1 MLPFEINLASYSML
15 LFASSTMSNFSQQGR
30 LFISGLSDREARK
43 LSRARLLLREQS
55 DKVQRG
61 ARMPEQ
67 CRAGQLVMLYFFTL

>member
-1 MLPFEINLASYSML
+1 MQAQHELEQF
-15 LFASSTMSNFSQQGR
+15 FSKGC

-55 DKVQRG
+55 DKVQCG

-67 CRAGQLVMLYFFTL
+67 RRAGQLVSL

>member
-1 MLPFEINLASYSML
+1 MSPFEINLAAICKL
-15 LFASSTMSNFSQQGR
+15 NHEQFFSTGAR

-67 CRAGQLVMLYFFTL
+67 RRAGQLVFL